1 MSKRLETLIATN
13 DKINYQNREIILSLI
28 KKEQSKTKKSKA
40 DRKRFWFTLLE
51 MFLPFLL
58 EIVAKIQQQQEKE
71 GIYYLEI
78 TKDEAN
84 ALFEETLYDD
94 DAFEGEWAMRDK
106 GVSTLIMKLK
116 DLKKAV
122 ENDNTDFL

>member
-1 MSKRLETLIATN
+1 MSKLLVNQIN
-13 DKINYQNREIILSLI
+13 NNQNLNYKDKEFIISAI
-28 KKEQSKTKKSKA
+28 KKEQIKTKKSPRQK
-40 DRKRFWFTLLE
+40 KRFWFALLE
-51 MFLPFLL
+51 MFLPFLF
-58 EIVAKIQQQQEKE
+58 EVIANIRKETEKE